1 MGDVDAGL
9 LEIIDAVREAAPVL
23 LGTRYFMGE

>member
-9 LEIIDAVREAAPVL
+9 LEIIEAIRKGAPVL